1 MDIKV
6 NGKEF
11 TINSPQISYNELLFL
26 SGFNPEIKRAVTYKV
41 VREGVTF
48 VDGDTVMLHD
58 QMFFTV
64 AVKLIH

>member
-11 TINSPQISYNELLFL
+11 TINSPQITYNELLFL
-26 SGFNPEIKRAVTYKV
+26 TGFNPAIKREVTYKV

-48 VDGDTVMLHD
+48 SEEDTVMLHD
-58 QMFFTV
+58 QMFFTIG
-64 AVKLIH
+64 AK

>member
-11 TINSPQISYNELLFL
+11 TINSQEITYTELLFL
-26 SGFNPEIKRAVTYKV
+26 TGFNPAIKREITYKV

-48 VDGDTVMLHD
+48 VDGDTLMLHD
-58 QMFFTV
+58 QMFFTIG
-64 AVKLIH
+64 K